1 MFNLELDIRQGILD
15 IRQGKIFFKG
25 IFSKIVNEANHF
37 SFVILVLLAA
47 YY

>member
-1 MFNLELDIRQGILD
+1 MFNLELDIRFLVLYL
-15 IRQGKIFFKG
+15 RQGKIFFKG